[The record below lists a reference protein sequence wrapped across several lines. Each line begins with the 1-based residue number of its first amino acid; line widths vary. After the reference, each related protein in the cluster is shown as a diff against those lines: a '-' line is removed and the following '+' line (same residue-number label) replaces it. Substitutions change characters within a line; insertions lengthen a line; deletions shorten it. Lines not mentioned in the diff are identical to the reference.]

1 MVGVPDATKGEA
13 VWAFWVPRGADV
25 ADDVSERLRDMVA
38 GALGK
43 PFAPSAVYRVRQL
56 PKTRSAKIMRR
67 AVRAAVTGADP
78 GDLSGA
84 ENPGAIA
91 EIRALVRQ

>member
-1 MVGVPDATKGEA
+1 VTENRRAGYTWIPTEEY
-13 VWAFWVPRGADV
+13 V
-25 ADDVSERLRDMVA
+25 ADANVTRLARAHGIVSLAELRA
-38 GALGK
+38 RS

-67 AVRAAVTGADP
+67 AVRAAVIGADP

-91 EIRALVRQ
+91 EIPALVRQ